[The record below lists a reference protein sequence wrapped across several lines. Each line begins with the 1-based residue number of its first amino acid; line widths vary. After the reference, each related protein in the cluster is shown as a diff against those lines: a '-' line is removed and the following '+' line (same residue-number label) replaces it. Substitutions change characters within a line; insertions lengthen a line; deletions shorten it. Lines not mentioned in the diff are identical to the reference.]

1 MTTIQPLGNNKYSY
15 FYLKNILFTRKK
27 KKIELVDKCIGEKV
41 WILMKEEKEI
51 SGNLVG
57 FDDFFSKKKKI
68 IFIKVFSKLRLIFY
82 FTTFFLKD
90 MVIENATE

>member
-1 MTTIQPLGNNKYSY
+1 MTTIQPLGNNNYSY
-15 FYLKNILFTRKK
+15 FYLKNLFYIIYSKKK

-57 FDDFFSKKKKI
+57 FDDFFSKKKRI
-68 IFIKVFSKLRLIFY
+68 IFIKVFS
-82 FTTFFLKD
+82 
-90 MVIENATE
+90 

>member
-1 MTTIQPLGNNKYSY
+1 
-15 FYLKNILFTRKK
+15 
-27 KKIELVDKCIGEKV
+27 
-41 WILMKEEKEI
+41 MKEEKEI